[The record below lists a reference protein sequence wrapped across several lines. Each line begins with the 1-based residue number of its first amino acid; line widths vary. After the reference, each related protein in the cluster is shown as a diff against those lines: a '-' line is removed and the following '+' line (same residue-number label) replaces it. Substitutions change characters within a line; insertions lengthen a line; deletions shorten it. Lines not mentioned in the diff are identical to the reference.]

1 TGKSTRFR
9 TNYQLRHPEP
19 FQNLGTTDKIY
30 WHTNQ
35 PSGELGLRDTA
46 KNCPRRPACLIENLG
61 LKPRR
66 FTAALLLNMSIVYE
80 IYAKM

>member
-1 TGKSTRFR
+1 MASSPNPIKI
-9 TNYQLRHPEP
+9 LPE
-19 FQNLGTTDKIY
+19 LAA
-30 WHTNQ
+30 
-35 PSGELGLRDTA
+35 LV
-46 KNCPRRPACLIENLG
+46 IENLG

>member
-1 TGKSTRFR
+1 MIDVLEVKEISF
-9 TNYQLRHPEP
+9 PE
-19 FQNLGTTDKIY
+19 FGV
-30 WHTNQ
+30 
-35 PSGELGLRDTA
+35 
-46 KNCPRRPACLIENLG
+46 IENLG